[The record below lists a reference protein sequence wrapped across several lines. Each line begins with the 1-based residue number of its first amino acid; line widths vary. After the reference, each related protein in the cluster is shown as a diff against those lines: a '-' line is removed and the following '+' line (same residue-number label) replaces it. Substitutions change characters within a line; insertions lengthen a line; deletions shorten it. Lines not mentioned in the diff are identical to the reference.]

1 MCRYGYL
8 ALFHEK
14 TVQCMMIITT
24 TCSKV
29 KFMGRKCKDTRK
41 TAQNGREMLRYSYPM
56 IAERQSIKRRR
67 NET

>member
-1 MCRYGYL
+1 
-8 ALFHEK
+8 
-14 TVQCMMIITT
+14 MMIITT

-41 TAQNGREMLRYSYPM
+41 TAQNGREMLRYSHPM